1 MHNVRFTRHMYMR
14 FTDFI
19 KLLLLI
25 TNALFYLNI
34 AICIAFIFVSATG
47 GYDDILSDILQYKET
62 SSGSLGEVNSERVG
76 IVLQVIS
83 GVMCSI
89 VAFVSSFITIQ
100 NNDFLGIKYV
110 DIWKLRKN
118 FHLSLKQYLV
128 VSILFVTA
136 NLFCFLQ
143 DLWSWCIGIAASSLW
158 FTIFFIFSE
167 FKYADLTEKN
177 FIEILRNYLLWDF
190 QRQNKN
196 SKKCYEEVKDNTGS
210 EVISK
215 YLQKKELRVVLKNFS
230 IPHYSKYNIFILTTL
245 VNLISN
251 ISNKLYLIQ
260 DPLLKE
266 DQYNMVRNSL
276 HYLLENDI
284 IESETEKFITNQ
296 VIYSLRNLFS
306 IDEYKDDVAGQLID
320 ILKNYESNNSNINI
334 ERVFIIVL
342 DLVINNIKINNFDL
356 IMRINDDLSGFG
368 GDYLNKNKNLKRFYM
383 LLSFFLYSLT
393 VNKIVP
399 PKIKNSVFEFL
410 NYKNESAKSLSWH
423 DLFSNFIRNFDLS
436 LDDFINDV
444 IKNEHRLEYF
454 PPIIQVITPII
465 SENFAITWYASVF
478 LNQTNYQRIYTEILP
493 VKSEKI
499 KSYLSYFARKF
510 IQHNQTCISIDKES
524 DLYKMAKFMAG
535 ENQLFPV
542 FRIKEYR
549 EKIREYF
556 NKIVMKDNEQ
566 FENNFNKDK
575 ELQKLECSINAYLHN
590 IFDIQD
596 NTLIKQHIIQSQNI
610 RKSFNAEYACLHFYK
625 DTISELLVEQ
635 IKIFISEHS
644 LQVKESNFDKVLAS
658 LRENLDQ
665 DTIDDQSYIL
675 GDQYNCL
682 LCANNTDKF
691 EEVEKI
697 ILNLN
702 QNKFKG
708 SGLPIFVFNN
718 GVKLSTCLNIEAL
731 PLQINEIE
739 NEVNK
744 YASVDGFYSYKD
756 ALLSKE
762 QLYEIISK
770 NSAQFIISFTFWC
783 EVDEKKVISFYNEFK

>member
-1 MHNVRFTRHMYMR
+1 M
-14 FTDFI
+14 
-19 KLLLLI
+19 
-25 TNALFYLNI
+25 
-34 AICIAFIFVSATG
+34 
-47 GYDDILSDILQYKET
+47 
-62 SSGSLGEVNSERVG
+62 
-76 IVLQVIS
+76 
-83 GVMCSI
+83 
-89 VAFVSSFITIQ
+89 
-100 NNDFLGIKYV
+100 
-110 DIWKLRKN
+110 
-118 FHLSLKQYLV
+118 
-128 VSILFVTA
+128 
-136 NLFCFLQ
+136 
-143 DLWSWCIGIAASSLW
+143 
-158 FTIFFIFSE
+158 
-167 FKYADLTEKN
+167 
-177 FIEILRNYLLWDF
+177 
-190 QRQNKN
+190 
-196 SKKCYEEVKDNTGS
+196 
-210 EVISK
+210 
-215 YLQKKELRVVLKNFS
+215 
-230 IPHYSKYNIFILTTL
+230 
-245 VNLISN
+245 
-251 ISNKLYLIQ
+251 
-260 DPLLKE
+260 
-266 DQYNMVRNSL
+266 
-276 HYLLENDI
+276 
-284 IESETEKFITNQ
+284 
-296 VIYSLRNLFS
+296 
-306 IDEYKDDVAGQLID
+306 
-320 ILKNYESNNSNINI
+320 
-334 ERVFIIVL
+334 
-342 DLVINNIKINNFDL
+342 
-356 IMRINDDLSGFG
+356 
-368 GDYLNKNKNLKRFYM
+368 
-383 LLSFFLYSLT
+383 
-393 VNKIVP
+393 
-399 PKIKNSVFEFL
+399 
-410 NYKNESAKSLSWH
+410 
-423 DLFSNFIRNFDLS
+423 
-436 LDDFINDV
+436 DDFINDV

-465 SENFAITWYASVF
+465 SENFAITWYVSVF

-566 FENNFNKDK
+566 FENNFIKDK

-744 YASVDGFYSYKD
+744 YASVDGFYSYND